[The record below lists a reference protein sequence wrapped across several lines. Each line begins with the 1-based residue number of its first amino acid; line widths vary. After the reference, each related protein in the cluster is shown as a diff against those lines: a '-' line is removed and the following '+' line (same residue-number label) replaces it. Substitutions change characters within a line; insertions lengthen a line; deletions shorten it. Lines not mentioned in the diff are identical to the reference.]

1 MMRWTNYRRR
11 SPEGDF
17 EAVWKSGPWTI
28 TKEFYADG
36 PTMFEWILTT
46 VHDRTLYETFG
57 TLKAAKA
64 NAEQRQL
71 KGT

>member
-1 MMRWTNYRRR
+1 MRWTNYRRR
-11 SPEGDF
+11 TTNGFF

-36 PTMFEWILTT
+36 PTMFEWVLTNRSNSK
-46 VHDRTLYETFG
+46 VYETHP

-64 NAEQRQL
+64 DAEQRQP